1 MSERDSPPSW
11 LGIYLNARLAGA
23 TLGME
28 LARRAAR
35 GNRDGEPGKRLGVLA
50 RDIAADRRTLVQ
62 LMRTVG
68 VRVHRYKII
77 AGWLRGKAV
86 RLNPHAS
93 VLTRSPL
100 RHLIEMENLY
110 LAIQG
115 TAAGWRV
122 LLAAAANGAPM
133 DEQSLRLLHDRANDQ
148 LAVAEDLRIQAGTR
162 AFTPG

>member
-1 MSERDSPPSW
+1 MSDRDNPPSW
-11 LGIYLNARLAGA
+11 LGAYLNARLAGA
-23 TLGME
+23 TAGME

-35 GNRDGEPGKRLGVLA
+35 GNKDAEHGKRLGLLA
-50 RDIAADRRTLVQ
+50 RDIAADRRTLVE

-68 VRVHRYKII
+68 VRVHRYKIV

-86 RLNPHAS
+86 RLKPHAS

-100 RHLIEMENLY
+100 RHLIELEALY

-115 TAAGWRV
+115 KAACWRL
-122 LLAAAANGAPM
+122 LLAAAANGAPV
-133 DEQSLRLLHDRANDQ
+133 DEQRLRLLHDRANDQ

-162 AFTPG
+162 AFTCG